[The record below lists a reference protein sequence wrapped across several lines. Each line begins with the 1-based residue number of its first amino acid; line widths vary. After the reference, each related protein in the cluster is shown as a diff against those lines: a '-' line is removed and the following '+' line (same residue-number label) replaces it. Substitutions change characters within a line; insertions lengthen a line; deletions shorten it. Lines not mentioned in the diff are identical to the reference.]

1 MVVYDSIPEQVERE
15 TTHTDRQNILRYLQS
30 SGEARSARQIAQ
42 AVGLPTKD
50 TCVSVRKAIT
60 ELVTFDGEPIISTGK
75 GFLLATTVEQLD
87 RYDQSLDL
95 RVQGIMR
102 RREALRSARRK
113 IAMREE
119 GYA

>member
-1 MVVYDSIPEQVERE
+1 MVVYDSIPEEVERK
-15 TTHTDRQNILRYLQS
+15 TTITDRHNILRYLQS
-30 SGEARSARQIAQ
+30 SGEARSARQIAK

-50 TCVSVRKAIT
+50 TCVQVRQAIT
-60 ELVTFDGEPIISTGK
+60 ELVTFDSEPIVATGK
-75 GFLLATTVEQLD
+75 GFLLADTTSQLD
-87 RYDQSLDL
+87 HYDRVLDQ
-95 RVQGIMR
+95 RIQGIMR